1 MSIHRKLTI
10 LGATG
15 SIGDNAL
22 QVVRGNKSRLQVVG
36 IAGKKNF
43 EKLAKIAEEFGVKHV
58 GIYDPQAMEK
68 AKSSGLFDKSVKFY
82 CGPEGLEEI
91 ACLQEADTTV
101 SAIVGTQA
109 LKPTISAIES
119 GKDIALANKELL
131 VMAGKF
137 VMGAAARKGVKI
149 LPLDSEH
156 NAIFQCLWGEN
167 KKDIS
172 KLIITASGGMFR
184 DFTYEQMKSIKPAD
198 ALRHPNWKMGPK
210 VTIDSST
217 LANKGLEVIE
227 AKWLFNVAPD
237 QIQVVVQRQSLVHSM
252 VQFRDGAVLAQ
263 MGTPDM
269 KLPIQYA
276 LCYPERKANSFKRLD
291 LAEAGKLEFEKPD
304 MEKFRNLALAYAAID
319 KGGNAPCVLNAANEV
334 AVAAFLQDKISF
346 LQISDIIEKTLQ
358 RSSFIAKPAHYSDY
372 VDSDNEARRIAE
384 ELTTH

>member
-1 MSIHRKLTI
+1 MPQKKKISI
-10 LGATG
+10 LGSTG
-15 SIGDNAL
+15 SIGTQTIEVVESHPDLFEVVAL
-22 QVVRGNKSRLQVVG
+22 CAGRNVELLAEQCRRLKPRYAAIADEESYPLLKDLCKDLPVKLCTGQHAIGDMADTEDCDTVVAAMVG
-36 IAGKKNF
+36 YAGLYPTLRAAKAGK
-43 EKLAKIAEEFGVKHV
+43 
-58 GIYDPQAMEK
+58 
-68 AKSSGLFDKSVKFY
+68 
-82 CGPEGLEEI
+82 
-91 ACLQEADTTV
+91 T
-101 SAIVGTQA
+101 
-109 LKPTISAIES
+109 
-119 GKDIALANKELL
+119 IALANKESLVVAGELVTSLCKDGNSRLL
-131 VMAGKF
+131 PV
-137 VMGAAARKGVKI
+137 
-149 LPLDSEH
+149 DSEH
-156 NAIFQCLWGEN
+156 SAIFQCLQGNSRSE
-167 KKDIS
+167 IE
-172 KLIITASGGMFR
+172 KLILTASGGPFR
-184 DFTYEQMKSIKPAD
+184 KHSREMLQKVTKEE
-198 ALRHPNWKMGPK
+198 ALRHPNWKMGAK
-210 VTIDSST
+210 ITIDSAT
-217 LANKGLEVIE
+217 MMNKGFEVIE
-227 AKWLFNVAPD
+227 ARWLFDTGCDKIDVLVHP
-237 QIQVVVQRQSLVHSM
+237 QSIVHSM

>member
-1 MSIHRKLTI
+1 MPQKKKISI
-10 LGATG
+10 LGSTG
-15 SIGDNAL
+15 SIGTQTIEVVESHPDSFEVVAL
-22 QVVRGNKSRLQVVG
+22 CAGRNVELLAEQCRRLKPRYAAIADEKSYPLLKDLCQGLPVKLFAGQYAIGDMADTEDCDTVVAAMVG
-36 IAGKKNF
+36 YAGLYPTLRAAKAGK
-43 EKLAKIAEEFGVKHV
+43 
-58 GIYDPQAMEK
+58 
-68 AKSSGLFDKSVKFY
+68 
-82 CGPEGLEEI
+82 
-91 ACLQEADTTV
+91 T
-101 SAIVGTQA
+101 
-109 LKPTISAIES
+109 
-119 GKDIALANKELL
+119 IALANKESLVVAGELVTSLCKDGNSRLL
-131 VMAGKF
+131 PV
-137 VMGAAARKGVKI
+137 
-149 LPLDSEH
+149 DSEH
-156 NAIFQCLWGEN
+156 SAIFQCLQGNSCSE
-167 KKDIS
+167 IE
-172 KLIITASGGMFR
+172 KLILTASGGPFR
-184 DFTYEQMKSIKPAD
+184 KHSREMLQKVTKEE
-198 ALRHPNWKMGPK
+198 ALRHPNWKMGAK
-210 VTIDSST
+210 ITIDSAT
-217 LANKGLEVIE
+217 MMNKGFEVIE
-227 AKWLFNVAPD
+227 ARWLFDTGCDKIDVLVHP
-237 QIQVVVQRQSLVHSM
+237 QSIVHSM

>member
-1 MSIHRKLTI
+1 MPQKKKISI
-10 LGATG
+10 LGSTG
-15 SIGDNAL
+15 SIGTQTIEVVESHPDLFEVVAL
-22 QVVRGNKSRLQVVG
+22 CAGRNVELLAEQCRRLKPRYAAIADEESYPLLKDLCQGLPVKLFAGQYAIGDMADTEDCDTVVAAMVG
-36 IAGKKNF
+36 YAGLYPTLRAAKAGK
-43 EKLAKIAEEFGVKHV
+43 
-58 GIYDPQAMEK
+58 
-68 AKSSGLFDKSVKFY
+68 
-82 CGPEGLEEI
+82 
-91 ACLQEADTTV
+91 T
-101 SAIVGTQA
+101 
-109 LKPTISAIES
+109 
-119 GKDIALANKELL
+119 IALANKESLVVAGELVTSLCKNGNSRLL
-131 VMAGKF
+131 PV
-137 VMGAAARKGVKI
+137 
-149 LPLDSEH
+149 DSEH
-156 NAIFQCLWGEN
+156 SAIFQCLQGNSRSE
-167 KKDIS
+167 IE
-172 KLIITASGGMFR
+172 KLILTASGGPFR
-184 DFTYEQMKSIKPAD
+184 KHSREMLQKVTKEE
-198 ALRHPNWKMGPK
+198 ALRHPNWKMGAK
-210 VTIDSST
+210 ITIDSAT
-217 LANKGLEVIE
+217 MMNKGFEVIE
-227 AKWLFNVAPD
+227 ARWLFDTGCDKIDVLVHP
-237 QIQVVVQRQSLVHSM
+237 QSIVHSM

>member
-1 MSIHRKLTI
+1 MPQKKKISI
-10 LGATG
+10 LGSTG
-15 SIGDNAL
+15 SIGTQTIEVVESHPDLFEVVAL
-22 QVVRGNKSRLQVVG
+22 CAGRNVELLAEQCRRLKPRYAAIADEKSYPLLKDLCKDLPVKLCAGQHAIGDMADTEDCDTVVAAMVG
-36 IAGKKNF
+36 YAGLYPTLRAAKAGK
-43 EKLAKIAEEFGVKHV
+43 
-58 GIYDPQAMEK
+58 
-68 AKSSGLFDKSVKFY
+68 
-82 CGPEGLEEI
+82 
-91 ACLQEADTTV
+91 T
-101 SAIVGTQA
+101 
-109 LKPTISAIES
+109 
-119 GKDIALANKELL
+119 IALANKESLVVAGELVTSLCKNGNSRLL
-131 VMAGKF
+131 PV
-137 VMGAAARKGVKI
+137 
-149 LPLDSEH
+149 DSEH
-156 NAIFQCLWGEN
+156 SAIFQCLQGNSRSE
-167 KKDIS
+167 IE
-172 KLIITASGGMFR
+172 KLILTASGGPFR
-184 DFTYEQMKSIKPAD
+184 KHSREMLQKVTKEE
-198 ALRHPNWKMGPK
+198 ALRHPNWKMGAK
-210 VTIDSST
+210 ITIDSAT
-217 LANKGLEVIE
+217 MMNKGFEVIE
-227 AKWLFNVAPD
+227 ARWLFDTGCDKIDVLVHP
-237 QIQVVVQRQSLVHSM
+237 QSIVHSM